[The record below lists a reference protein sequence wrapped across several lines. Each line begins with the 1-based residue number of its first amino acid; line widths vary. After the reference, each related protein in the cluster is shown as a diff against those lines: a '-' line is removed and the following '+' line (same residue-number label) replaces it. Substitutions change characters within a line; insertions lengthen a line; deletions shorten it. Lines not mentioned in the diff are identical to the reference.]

1 MSPSRSHS
9 RLFFALAAATP
20 ESVVLLGAQPS
31 GPEVEYGWIEV
42 GEAFAPPHAGAF
54 QVRGFQE
61 KPPLLLA
68 QNLFQ
73 SGSLWNTFVMVGYA
87 RAFLDL
93 AFAFVP
99 TLTEILASTQVNPGR
114 GAETRI
120 AGAVYHW
127 IGTTDF
133 SRQVLAPQVD
143 AVVYAVED
151 LVATALKG
159 VTLTLMGAGNPLPTY
174 SAADPVAMLTAIRK
188 LLRDRGVPTSGLN
201 LVVGTQVY
209 ADLLSTA
216 KIMDVSQSA
225 STAALREGNVGSVRG
240 FTVVESTRVDDG
252 EIIAF
257 HRDAFTL
264 AVRAPIVPAGAS
276 FGQSLSERG
285 FSLRY
290 LRDYDAVHTVD
301 RSIVSTFAGVAA
313 LPFKSVNR
321 STGALTDVVPAI
333 HVQAIA

>member
-1 MSPSRSHS
+1 MANTFYTPTQVAATAISLANEDAFLSALVNRNYENDLLGGGGKGRTVNIRVPAVAIAHSRSVDETT
-9 RLFFALAAATP
+9 AAITLDSLT
-20 ESVVLLGAQPS
+20 ESTVPVTLGTHLYNAIPLS
-31 GPEVEYGWIEV
+31 
-42 GEAFAPPHAGAF
+42 EAD
-54 QVRGFQE
+54 
-61 KPPLLLA
+61 L
-68 QNLFQ
+68 
-73 SGSLWNTFVMVGYA
+73 S
-87 RAFLDL
+87 LDL
-93 AFAFVP
+93 
-99 TLTEILASTQVNPGR
+99 Q
-114 GAETRI
+114 
-120 AGAVYHW
+120 
-127 IGTTDF
+127 DF

-151 LVATALKG
+151 FVATALKG